1 MSSVHVIRDES
12 EVEAILDRLD
22 SLVAEGSI
30 ERDATGSLPDAAI
43 AAIASSGLLAL
54 NVPQAYGGVQASAV
68 TIAKVYRRIAAADP
82 SVAQI
87 FQPHYAALDAIGRV
101 GSERQ
106 RRFFFAEALDGA
118 WFGNGTTEIGVKR
131 GYEHFQT
138 SLREIEP
145 GGDYLL
151 DGRKYYSTGAVHAR
165 WIAVM
170 AKDPQGRIAVAYV
183 ERQAAGVRVEQDW
196 NGFGQRGT
204 SSGTTTFERV
214 EVPRWRVVER
224 WRLFEQPQSHGA
236 FGQLHHIGLDLGVL
250 DAALRDGAEYVRLRS
265 RPSSESPFASNS
277 EDPVVIQAFG
287 RFAIA
292 QRAAAALLD
301 EAARTYDHLD
311 PLLRDPDTPPDQAA
325 EAAAQ
330 ISLAVAAAKTFAA
343 EQAAS
348 VSSAVFD
355 WMGAGGTARP
365 LGLDRHWRNT
375 RTHSL
380 HDPARWKIHHLGNH
394 LLNGILPPNSGIL

>member
-1 MSSVHVIRDES
+1 MSSVHIIRDES
-12 EVEAILDRLD
+12 EVDAILDRLATE
-22 SLVAEGSI
+22 VAEGSI
-30 ERDATGSLPDAAI
+30 ERDATGSLADAAI
-43 AAIASSGLLAL
+43 AAIAGSGLLAL
-54 NVPQAYGGVQASAV
+54 NVPREYGGVQASAV
-68 TIAKVYRRIAAADP
+68 TIARVYRRIAAADP

-87 FQPHYAALDAIGRV
+87 FQPHYAALDAISRV

-106 RRFFFAEALDGA
+106 RRFFFAQALDGA

-138 SLREIEP
+138 CLREIEP

-170 AKDPQGRIAVAYV
+170 AKDPLGRIGVAYV

-224 WRLFEQPQSHGA
+224 WKLFEQPQSHGA
-236 FGQLHHIGLDLGVL
+236 FGQLHHIGLDLGIL

-287 RFAIA
+287 RFAIG

-301 EAARTYDHLD
+301 EAARSYDRLD
-311 PLLRDPDTPPDQAA
+311 PLLRDPATPADQAA
-325 EAAAQ
+325 EAAAE

-343 EQAAS
+343 EQAVS
-348 VSSAVFD
+348 VSSAVFE
-355 WMGAGGTARP
+355 WMGAGGTARS

-380 HDPARWKIHHLGNH
+380 HDPARWKIHHLGNY
-394 LLNGILPPNSGIL
+394 LLNGTLPPNSGIL